1 MALNFREEGSRVA
14 LNSVYTPNTTDL
26 YSQKKKKKWLK
37 MELGVVVHTFNIST
51 LEAEAGRSL

>member
-37 MELGVVVHTFNIST
+37 MELGVVVHTFNLT
-51 LEAEAGRSL
+51 MLEAEAGRSL